1 MEPSF
6 LFVNSLGK
14 IFQKYSC
21 NIADILHIC
30 CKKTRRESENFMGN
44 ISGVTAIIAVC
55 LIVLAIGA
63 MGQKMEWLINFVL
76 RAVMGTVGIYVFNYL
91 LAARQVQVAVG
102 INPLTVLTSGILGF
116 PGVAVLYGIHFF
128 KIL

>member
-1 MEPSF
+1 MMNIGGASAI
-6 LFVNSLGK
+6 LG
-14 IFQKYSC
+14 
-21 NIADILHIC
+21 
-30 CKKTRRESENFMGN
+30 
-44 ISGVTAIIAVC
+44 VC

-63 MGQKMEWLINFVL
+63 MGRRVEWLVNFIL
-76 RAVMGTVGIYVFNYL
+76 RAVMGSIGIYCLNYI
-91 LAARQVQVAVG
+91 LASRQIAVAVG